1 MELRGNHSF
10 LFWVKQ
16 KQSCKKVYG
25 VGSTQPCLPAETC
38 HSFLPHG
45 IQVSISSAFHSSWC
59 SAFLSTLNSV
69 RPFTL
74 MTLLPGIARICGL
87 SLVIKEP
94 LTHRSINT
102 QIKYMCDPYRPNPST
117 STTCYE
123 KGMVLSYMADKW
135 LFHVWLHLTCHLTLA
150 GSFTPSGFCVLIC
163 QSLCHTVG

>member
-135 LFHVWLHLTCHLTLA
+135 FSMCDSISLVTWPWQAPSPLLAFVFSSANLCATL
-150 GSFTPSGFCVLIC
+150 
-163 QSLCHTVG
+163 